1 MNKGKKVI
9 LLKKSNIDI
18 GESLLKDHFHNT
30 RVYILFLSV
39 FLGYESGGEKTRNC
53 ETMKEMLRG
62 FPGGDSG
69 KEPAC
74 QRRRCKRC
82 GFDPWV
88 EKMPWRRAWQPTP
101 AFLPGESHGQ
111 KSLAGYGLW
120 GEAA

>member
-9 LLKKSNIDI
+9 LFKKSNTDI

>member
-18 GESLLKDHFHNT
+18 GESLFKDHFHNT

>member
-9 LLKKSNIDI
+9 LLKKSNTDI
-18 GESLLKDHFHNT
+18 GESLLKHHSHNT
-30 RVYILFLSV
+30 RVYILFLPV

-74 QRRRCKRC
+74 QCRRYKRC

-111 KSLAGYGLW
+111 RSLAGYGLW